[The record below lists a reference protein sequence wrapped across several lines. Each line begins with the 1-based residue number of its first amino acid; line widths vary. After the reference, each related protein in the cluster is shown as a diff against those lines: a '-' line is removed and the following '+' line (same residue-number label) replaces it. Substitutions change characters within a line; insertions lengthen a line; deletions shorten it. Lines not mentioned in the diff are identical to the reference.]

1 MPEAPAGLG
10 SSGDTPSVDAP
21 FGHAPWNGDITR
33 VPYWVYRDA
42 ALLKT
47 EQQRVFEGSVWNF
60 LCLESEI
67 AEPGDWRA
75 TQVGQMPVVV
85 ARDADGSIAAF
96 ENRCAHRGALIC
108 LDNAG
113 KGTRD
118 FQCVYHAW
126 RYDLRGNLASV
137 AFQRGV
143 NGKGGMPADFRLS
156 DYGPRKL
163 RTTTLF
169 GLVFATLQDDTP
181 NIETFVGEEVLAQM
195 RRIIGARQVEI
206 IGRFTEVLPNNWK
219 MYAENVRD
227 SYHASLL
234 HLFFATFRI
243 NRLSQGGGLIVS
255 PNGGCSVS
263 SSIAPDTTDDTAY
276 SGMRSANDD
285 YQLED
290 RGLIDVVDEH
300 PDRIRQQIITVF
312 PNFAMQKTQNAMALR
327 FFVPD
332 GLDRTR
338 LEWIYFGYADDT
350 EAMRKRRLRHL
361 NLGGPA
367 GFVSME
373 DGCIGNF
380 VERGIVAADSDR
392 SIVAMGGSGIETQQ
406 TRATEA
412 AVRGFWS
419 LWRQL
424 VAL

>member
-1 MPEAPAGLG
+1 MPESPAGL
-10 SSGDTPSVDAP
+10 DTSAHP
-21 FGHAPWNGDITR
+21 PWTGDITR

-42 ALLKT
+42 NLLKT
-47 EQQRVFEGSVWNF
+47 EQQRVFEGPVWNF

-67 AEPGDWRA
+67 AAPGDWRA
-75 TQVGQMPVVV
+75 TQLGQMPVVAV
-85 ARDADGSIAAF
+85 RDTDGAIAAF

-113 KGTRD
+113 KGAKD
-118 FQCVYHAW
+118 FHCVYHAW

-143 NGKGGMPADFRLS
+143 NGRGGMPADFRLS
-156 DYGPRKL
+156 DHGPRKL
-163 RTTTLF
+163 RTATVL
-169 GLVFATLQDDTP
+169 GLVFATLHDDTP
-181 NIETFVGEEVLAQM
+181 DIETFIGQDVLTAM
-195 RRIIGARQVEI
+195 RRIIGGRQIEI
-206 IGRFTEVLPNNWK
+206 IGRFTEVLQNNWK

-243 NRLSQGGGLIVS
+243 NRLSQGGGLTIS
-255 PNGGCSVS
+255 PNGACSVS
-263 SSIAPDTTDDTAY
+263 STIAPDTADDPAY
-276 SGMRSANDD
+276 AGMRSASDD
-285 YQLED
+285 FQLED
-290 RGLIDVVDEH
+290 PCLLDVVDEH

-332 GLDRTR
+332 GVDRTR

-350 EAMRKRRLRHL
+350 DAMRKRRLRHL

-380 VERGIVAADSDR
+380 VERGIATADSDS
-392 SIVAMGGSGIETQQ
+392 SIVAMGGSGTETAQ

-412 AVRGFWS
+412 AVRGFWA
-419 LWRQL
+419 LWRRL